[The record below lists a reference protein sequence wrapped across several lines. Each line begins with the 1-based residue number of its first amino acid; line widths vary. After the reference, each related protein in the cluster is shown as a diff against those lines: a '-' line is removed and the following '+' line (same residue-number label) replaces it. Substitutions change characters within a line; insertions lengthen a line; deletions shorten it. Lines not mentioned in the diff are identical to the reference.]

1 MMVAAVMTLLAGIGV
16 FLVACSTMSSN
27 LEAASSNRLKALFSK
42 TGGSRL
48 LGVGIGAAGTAAI
61 QSSGA
66 TTVMVIGFVNVG
78 ILTLQ
83 QAATI
88 IFGAN
93 IGTTITG
100 QIVAL
105 GMFGKGAISTTVL
118 FSSLAGIGAFC
129 TVFSKTQKMKTFGGI
144 LAGFGMLFIGLNIMS
159 SSMESFAEEEAVV
172 NFLAGINNAVL
183 LVILGA
189 VITAIVQSS
198 SVMTS
203 VAITMVVA
211 GLITINQG
219 IFLTMGS
226 NVGSCVVAMI
236 AGFTGSVNA
245 KRTAA
250 IHLLFNTAG
259 VVVFLAL
266 ALILST
272 VTGGAVT
279 IGSPFQTLF
288 PSAPQLQ
295 LAMFHTVFNI
305 CTVILILPL
314 TDELVTL
321 VERIMPDRKV
331 EDADVPKLHYLDE
344 NMLRT
349 PVIAVGQLK
358 QEVLHMADIAI
369 DNFYRSLKMISTLDF
384 AERETFEKNEN
395 ELNFLN
401 AELARFI
408 VALSGQKVS
417 VKDTAYLNTALRSVA
432 DLERIGDYAENIVE
446 YADNLVKGGD
456 ALSEEAVGEVATLR
470 DMIRELFDHAKRA
483 YADVSRKALAKADE
497 VEDQIDLFTE
507 KMAENHV
514 RRMTEGSCTPNAGAQ
529 YLELSSDAERVADHL
544 INVAKTIKKL

>member
-1 MMVAAVMTLLAGIGV
+1 MLMAAVLTLLAGIGV

-27 LEAASSNRLKALFSK
+27 LEAAGSNRLKALFSK
-42 TGGSRL
+42 TGTSRL

-129 TVFSKTQKMKTFGGI
+129 TVFSKTQKMKTIGGI

-266 ALILST
+266 ALIMHL

-279 IGSPFQTLF
+279 IGTPFRALF

-314 TDELVTL
+314 TDRLVAF
-321 VERIMPDRKV
+321 VERIMPEKTKQ
-331 EDADVPKLHYLDE
+331 DADAPRLYFLDE

-349 PVIAVGQLK
+349 PVVAVGQLK
-358 QEVLHMADIAI
+358 QEVLHMADIAME
-369 DNFYRSLKMISTLDF
+369 NFYRSLKMISTLNF
-384 AERETFEKNEN
+384 EERDVFEKNEK

-401 AELARFI
+401 SELVRLI
-408 VALSGQKVS
+408 VALSGQRVS
-417 VKDTAYLNTALRSVA
+417 ERDTAYLNTTLRSVA
-432 DLERIGDYAENIVE
+432 DLERIGDYAENIME
-446 YADNLVKGGD
+446 YADNLQNGGD
-456 ALSEEAVGEVATLR
+456 RLSDEAVEEVETLR
-470 DMIRELFDHAKRA
+470 DLISELFAHVKRA
-483 YADVSRKALAKADE
+483 YTDISRKALETADE
-497 VEDQIDLFTE
+497 VEDKIDIFTE

-514 RRMTEGSCTPNAGAQ
+514 RRMQEGNCTPNAGAQ

-544 INVAKTIKKL
+544 INVAKTIKRL